1 MLGWLI
7 KAAVILLLCVAIFGG
22 AGWFAYDLFV
32 RPYQPLPEE
41 KNTPPGPPPDP
52 SLPALEKAL
61 ALVRDGKALEARSA
75 LYAFLQNYPFSTRL
89 ADARAALGE
98 INVDLFFHPERSPEQ
113 IRYEVVRG
121 DSLIRIE
128 RKLAV
133 SHELLMRFNPIAD
146 PRRLQIGQVLYFS
159 PAEFTLIINRKEK
172 SLTLYNRHRFFKEYR
187 PVGWDP
193 APPKPGDAPV
203 EATVRHKVAWHEGG
217 RVSFGS
223 PDYPASHKW
232 VELSARHYT
241 LYAAEGPKPPGGGL
255 AFPREAME
263 ELSTLLSKNVPVSI
277 Q

>member
-7 KAAVILLLCVAIFGG
+7 KAAVIILLCVAIFGG

-41 KNTPPGPPPDP
+41 KYAVPGPPPDP
-52 SLPALEKAL
+52 SLPDLEKAL
-61 ALVRDGKALEARSA
+61 ALVRDGRSLEARTA
-75 LYAFLQNYPFSTRL
+75 LYGFLQNHPFSTRL
-89 ADARAALGE
+89 ADARKALGE
-98 INVDLFFHPERSPEQ
+98 INVDLFFHPEKSPEK

-128 RKLAV
+128 RKLHI
-133 SHELLMRFNPIAD
+133 SRELLLRFNPITD
-146 PRRLQIGQVLYFS
+146 PRRLQIGQVLYAS
-159 PAEFTLIINRKEK
+159 PSEFTVYLNRKEK
-172 SLTLYNRHRFFKEYR
+172 TVTLYNQNRFFKQYA
-187 PVGWDP
+187 PVAWDP
-193 APPKPGDAPV
+193 PAPRPGEPPA
-203 EATVRHKVAWHEGG
+203 EATVQNKIAWHEGG

-223 PDYPASHKW
+223 PGYPGSHKW
-232 VELSARHYT
+232 VELSAHRYT
-241 LYAAEGPKPPGGGL
+241 LYAVEGPKPPGGGL